1 MIRCIYTGADN
12 STESFS
18 SDEHIFPKCIGGV
31 HTLPKGWVCDSVNSS
46 FSASELIFARNNP
59 TVTLSRMFFSKTG
72 RKKHKNRDLIGVL
85 KNTEDSDDYSLGY
98 IVDGTPRSINQLCI
112 NSEIPMVV
120 GKPIPI
126 KVITSKTSKEII
138 KSIIREFWKQLQL
151 FDGTVCVIKSNDM
164 PSDMV
169 LLGCKDSRW
178 YLGLSKTQNE
188 YIATESIGAL
198 VSKIITNCSVEEML
212 EKSQIGESSHQ
223 VQTQFSIHSNITD
236 ILKVYAKIA
245 VNCLAKL
252 KGYEYVMGDAFNEI
266 KHAILTGDNI
276 QNYVFFQNGT
286 NSLKGVLSKFENN
299 LTLGSRFHSAVL
311 FYNSGTLYCEIAL
324 YGIDSLVLV
333 KLGKVSAFTDIDFY
347 ICDWENKQEYTMLE
361 YVNKVCSHIET
372 E

>member
-151 FDGTVCVIKSNDM
+151 FDGTVCVIKSND
-164 PSDMV
+164 
-169 LLGCKDSRW
+169 
-178 YLGLSKTQNE
+178 
-188 YIATESIGAL
+188 I
-198 VSKIITNCSVEEML
+198 
-212 EKSQIGESSHQ
+212 
-223 VQTQFSIHSNITD
+223 
-236 ILKVYAKIA
+236 
-245 VNCLAKL
+245 
-252 KGYEYVMGDAFNEI
+252 
-266 KHAILTGDNI
+266 
-276 QNYVFFQNGT
+276 
-286 NSLKGVLSKFENN
+286 
-299 LTLGSRFHSAVL
+299 
-311 FYNSGTLYCEIAL
+311 
-324 YGIDSLVLV
+324 
-333 KLGKVSAFTDIDFY
+333 
-347 ICDWENKQEYTMLE
+347 
-361 YVNKVCSHIET
+361 
-372 E
+372 